1 MLKVRANVKLRN
13 ALVEKEEKLMKNIN
27 SSESIGTDQIS
38 ANFLKNFFNP
48 FIAIYLS
55 EIISLSIKV

>member
-1 MLKVRANVKLRN
+1 MLKVRVNVKLRN
-13 ALVEKEEKLMKNIN
+13 ALVEKEEKLIKNIN

-38 ANFLKNFFNP
+38 VNFLKIFFDP

-55 EIISLSIKV
+55 EIINLSIKV

>member
-13 ALVEKEEKLMKNIN
+13 ALVEKEEKLIKNIN

-38 ANFLKNFFNP
+38 VNFLKNFFDP

-55 EIISLSIKV
+55 EIINLSIKV